1 MEQPPCPGSASLPWL
16 PPARQVSSTSTAQT
30 AFFPKKDWSPTPG
43 FLGWGWPKAWARSLC
58 LGPGYPSVFLP
69 VSLLLAQ
76 IRDGLDQAVFYT
88 QCSLHW
94 SPFLVP
100 NSPFCVLIS
109 LFLAQI
115 SHFWEY
121 SWPKSWFERQSHGK
135 TSSSQALL
143 LYSISHTAFPT
154 AQGSFQTEMRTEKI
168 SPIWC
173 KKSLVVS
180 PSNSFWRLFKRK
192 ETL

>member
-109 LFLAQI
+109 LFWAQI
-115 SHFWEY
+115 SHFWGIQLTKILVWEAVP
-121 SWPKSWFERQSHGK
+121 WQNFVLP
-135 TSSSQALL
+135 
-143 LYSISHTAFPT
+143 
-154 AQGSFQTEMRTEKI
+154 GSAAVFHL
-168 SPIWC
+168 PH
-173 KKSLVVS
+173 
-180 PSNSFWRLFKRK
+180 SFSYCPGQLSDRDEDRK
-192 ETL
+192 DFTYLM